1 MACSAS
7 LPDRIHLGLLNSR
20 RPLAYL
26 SSQAQAP
33 SSLTAGH
40 RRHARLPAAVQRLPG
55 AAALPAAPATAA
67 AHRQCR
73 HGGCSWGCR
82 QRGRYRRGECV
93 PAQRGGHGQHIPGA
107 HDQHEVRGHR
117 SHFVVTF
124 EGGIVRRWCA
134 GAAAVNINSMCPSS
148 AAPKG
153 RTIFL
158 PFPSLPR
165 SLLAPCPSQPRAH
178 GHQLTQLGQPHRC
191 ARAGGR
197 CDAACLT
204 HVSAAIACLKQA
216 SQGLRCVT
224 ICAQCRVPLLFV
236 AQLERLENTPL
247 CCALLPCRRCCQ
259 ASGGRPRLHAPR
271 VVSCGCAEINNILL
285 LLVAGFSVVAAL
297 ALSSQVARSCMRA
310 SL

>member
-7 LPDRIHLGLLNSR
+7 LPDRIHLGLLNSS

-26 SSQAQAP
+26 SSQAHTP

-67 AHRQCR
+67 AHRRCR

-107 HDQHEVRGHR
+107 HDQHEVRGHC
-117 SHFVVTF
+117 SYFVVTF
-124 EGGIVRRWCA
+124 EGGIVHRWCA
-134 GAAAVNINSMCPSS
+134 GAAGVNINSKCCPQG
-148 AAPKG
+148 PG
-153 RTIFL
+153 NL
-158 PFPSLPR
+158 PAVSLTSSLPPC
-165 SLLAPCPSQPRAH
+165 SLPLTATRPWSSTHPTRPTSSLRPCRGQVRCRLLNPRQR
-178 GHQLTQLGQPHRC
+178 GHCMPEAGQPGV
-191 ARAGGR
+191 A
-197 CDAACLT
+197 
-204 HVSAAIACLKQA
+204 
-216 SQGLRCVT
+216 RCVT

-236 AQLERLENTPL
+236 ARLERLENTPL

-297 ALSSQVARSCMRA
+297 ALSSQVARSCMRV